1 MPRDKATG
9 LGTGLLTGLATG
21 LGERVRRRAGAAVVD
36 GFFWGASRLGR
47 LHPGADPARH
57 GVSLVRDVPYRET
70 GRPEHLLDVY
80 RPADGPGPWPAVLY
94 VHGGGFRILSKD
106 THWVMALAFARRG
119 YVVFNV
125 SYRLA
130 PRDRYPA
137 AIEDVL
143 AAYRW
148 VATHGARY
156 GADLDRLVLAGESA
170 GANLVTATTLAAT
183 FPRDEPWAREVF
195 DLGVVPR
202 AVVAA
207 CGILQVSD
215 TDRFTRARRLH
226 PFLAD
231 RLHEVC
237 DAYLGPGMTGP
248 CDPTLRSHVELA
260 DPLLV
265 LESDREA
272 IRPLPPFF
280 APVGTWDPVAEDSRR
295 LAAALERRGVECEAK
310 LYARQLHAF
319 HAFVLHPAARR
330 CWADIYR
337 FLDRTIGPSGS
348 ASTPSRSS
356 PAR

>member
-1 MPRDKATG
+1 MARVDVGG
-9 LGTGLLTGLATG
+9 LR
-21 LGERVRRRAGAAVVD
+21 ERVRRRAGAAVVD
-36 GFFWGASRLGR
+36 GFFRGASRLGR
-47 LHPGADPARH
+47 LHPHADPARH
-57 GVSLVRDVPYRET
+57 GVRVVRDVPYREG
-70 GRPEHLLDVY
+70 GRTEHLLDVY
-80 RPADGPGPWPAVLY
+80 RPEGEGPWPAVLY

-119 YVVFNV
+119 YAVFNM

-148 VATHGARY
+148 VAEHGPRY

-170 GANLVTATTLAAT
+170 GANLVTAATLAAT
-183 FPRDEPWAREVF
+183 FERDEPYAREVF
-195 DLGVVPR
+195 ELGVLPR

-215 TDRFTRARRLH
+215 TDRFARARRLH

-237 DAYLGPGMTGP
+237 EAYLGPGMTGP
-248 CDPTLRSHVELA
+248 RGAEPRPHLDLA
-260 DPLLV
+260 DPLVV
-265 LESDREA
+265 LESDRA
-272 IRPLPPFF
+272 AARPLPPFF
-280 APVGTWDPVAEDSRR
+280 APVGTWDPLVEDSRR
-295 LAAALERRGVECEAK
+295 LAAALERRGVPCEAK
-310 LYARQLHAF
+310 LYPRQLHAF

-337 FLDRTIGPSGS
+337 FLERAIGP
-348 ASTPSRSS
+348 TR
-356 PAR
+356 RI